1 MAAAESHD
9 VELLDLVS
17 FGHTLRH
24 HGLVIAD
31 AKADHDIPVDVF
43 MLLLADNTVVYKNSG
58 DLEVVDRT
66 HLRPGQV
73 VGSASDDD
81 GRLGVV
87 TSVTTVL
94 DLAKHAV
101 GTHVITGVPPSTLRH
116 VRSFNLGDFIVSGP
130 WLGRVVEVSI
140 DVDVLFDD
148 GAVCRVANAESKKLQ
163 LVHDTSAGGNKTQ
176 RVYRGQMN
184 TLFNPGQR
192 VRAPDPSSLFKA
204 ARWLNGSWNPDRQM
218 GTVSNLEMSGV
229 IVYWIASMHHGTDK
243 ELVKASAP
251 SAYQNPD
258 DLTFFCAAHDCSWGV
273 ADRCFFRKDN
283 ATDDDE
289 CEAPTA
295 QAEVEFPMVVVNT
308 HTSLD
313 VLWQDGTRQQGISS
327 ATVAPFQVVDGEL
340 FPGHHVVGV
349 LHVDAT
355 GDHDD
360 KTTTSVNN
368 DIVAD
373 GTPLSRPVG
382 VLRSLHYGDR
392 TACVSWLNGAGEVEC
407 DDAVTVYALKRD
419 SSYLYAYY
427 GDIVIRLLPSG
438 SANGEETISLIHS
451 KKTKR
456 AAASDL
462 SWVGHVAELHN
473 GHVQVKWGD
482 GSMSMVLPQ
491 EILVVKEEH
500 YMNLLN
506 LMENWVVVD
515 DKPTAAAVNTDHGLQ
530 NPADNNDVEGDNPA
544 MTRTNPLGFAS
555 RSLFQR
561 TGNMVARVKQYVTGN
576 WWPLSSS
583 PSSGLLVPTYDG
595 DDTIE
600 TSDATMA
607 RNILDA
613 SGHYFPKGTK
623 ADDKPFGSP
632 LP

>member
-1 MAAAESHD
+1 MAATESHD
-9 VELLDLVS
+9 VDLLDLVS

-31 AKADHDIPVDVF
+31 AKADHDIPVNVF
-43 MLLLADNTVVYKNSG
+43 MVLLADNTVVYKNAG
-58 DLEVVDRT
+58 DLTVVDRR

-73 VGSASDDD
+73 
-81 GRLGVV
+81 
-87 TSVTTVL
+87 
-94 DLAKHAV
+94 HAA
-101 GTHVITGVPPSTLRH
+101 GTHVIRGVPPSTLRH
-116 VRSFNLGDFIVSGP
+116 VRSFNLGDFVVSGP

-148 GAVCRVANAESKKLQ
+148 GAVCRVTNAESKKLQ

-184 TLFNPGQR
+184 TLFNPGQC

-204 ARWLNGSWNPDRQM
+204 ARWLNGSWNPNRQM
-218 GTVSNLEMSGV
+218 GTVSNLQTSAV
-229 IVYWIASMHHGTDK
+229 LVYWIASMHHGTDK

-258 DLTFFCAAHDCSWGV
+258 DLTFFS
-273 ADRCFFRKDN
+273 DRCFFHKDN
-283 ATDDDE
+283 ATEDDE

-295 QAEVEFPMVVVNT
+295 QAELEFPMVVANT
-308 HTSLD
+308 RTSLD

-349 LHVDAT
+349 LHVHST

-392 TACVSWLNGAGEVEC
+392 TACVSWLNGAGEVAC
-407 DDAVTVYALKRD
+407 DDAVTVYPLKRD

-438 SANGEETISLIHS
+438 SANGEETIPLIHS
-451 KKTKR
+451 KKKKKS

-491 EILVVKEEH
+491 EIRVVKEEH

-515 DKPTAAAVNTDHGLQ
+515 DMGDAPQEPTAAAVNTDHGLQ
-530 NPADNNDVEGDNPA
+530 NPADNNGVEGDNPA

-555 RSLFQR
+555 WSLFQR
-561 TGNMVARVKQYVTGN
+561 TGSMVTRVKQYLTGN

-595 DDTIE
+595 DDTTE

-623 ADDKPFGSP
+623 ADDKPFRSP